1 MRFMT
6 WLRNIHRAH
15 LVPDFE
21 EYVGLLEQKSSE
33 DGLARSNAEQERD
46 SLSHELER
54 AKESLAQQARTVRW
68 LERERD
74 ELNNRNQMLKDQAD
88 LFRRDMERFDA
99 ELARYN
105 RDAKAAIRFDEEDR
119 QRKLR
124 EIAECQRIEH
134 VSTEGYDWDDE

>member
-1 MRFMT
+1 MKFLA
-6 WLRNIHRAH
+6 WLRNVHRAH

-54 AKESLAQQARTVRW
+54 AKESLAQQARTLRW

-88 LFRRDMERFDA
+88 RFRRDVERFDA
-99 ELARYN
+99 ELARYK
-105 RDAKAAIRFDEEDR
+105 RDAEAALKDDMDLRD
-119 QRKLR
+119 RKLKDIR
-124 EIAECQRIEH
+124 DCRAVEH
-134 VSTEGYDWDDE
+134 ISDEGSDWDE